1 MFREFYFG
9 REYKFK
15 TEEEMR
21 ETFSTLVK
29 DANPYE
35 INKNTFLNEY
45 YTNENIDTKIVYYAM
60 WKGAIQYIEEM
71 KMKDLYQFSPDEIA
85 DLIISSPTTSRPRKE
100 SLFNFVKQYCDW
112 AFSKELINVN
122 PTDGLNREELVKI
135 NEKAIKRKVM
145 GLNEFY
151 DLCYSMIENT
161 SPINVLPLVLAR
173 YGIVG
178 SNLKYMSNLR
188 WNDIDIENMSVN
200 IVNPDTGEIITQLA
214 IDNRFLHWI
223 EIAKDTKDYR
233 VKNHKG
239 LIDNGAFEKISEG
252 AYQDKGYVNKISVKT
267 KEKEDDAVRVEK
279 SALYSRINM
288 AFRDNEMDGISLGSL
303 EKSRKIELLL
313 EKRKNRKL
321 TTRDVQ
327 EIVLLFNPSA
337 SVGAYNALKNDYE
350 SITGDKVLPA
360 KTKEYQLE
368 DNNSTKFVNKIKKE
382 LKL

>member
-21 ETFSTLVK
+21 ETFSMLVK

-71 KMKDLYQFSPDEIA
+71 KMKDLYQFSSDEIA

-100 SLFNFVKQYCDW
+100 SLFNFAKQYCDW
-112 AFSKELINVN
+112 AFSKELINAN

-151 DLCYSMIENT
+151 DLCYSMIEET
-161 SPINVLPLVLAR
+161 SPMNVLPLVLAR
-173 YGIVG
+173 YGVTG
-178 SNLKYMSNLR
+178 HNLKYMSNLR
-188 WNDIDIENMSVN
+188 WCDVDRENMLVN
-200 IVNPDTGEIITQLA
+200 IVDTETGEIITQLA

-223 EIAKDTKDYR
+223 EIAKDTSNYR

-239 LIDNGAFEKISEG
+239 LVDTEAVEKISEG
-252 AYQDKGYVNKISVKT
+252 AYHDRGYVNKISVKT
-267 KEKEDDAVRVEK
+267 KEKDDDTVRVEK
-279 SALYSRINM
+279 SALYSRINI
-288 AFRDNEMDGISLGSL
+288 AFRDNEMDAISLGSL

-313 EKRKNRKL
+313 EKRKIRKL

-360 KTKEYQLE
+360 RANEYQLE
-368 DNNSTKFVNKIKKE
+368 DSKSLEFVNKIKEE